1 MGTVQQKKTFAINC
15 IGRGHPCIHALPHG
29 YDDYMTDP
37 AKRAESVK
45 ILVLKCYVNIAVL
58 ES

>member
-1 MGTVQQKKTFAINC
+1 MEVVQQKKTFAINC
-15 IGRGHPCIHALPHG
+15 IGRGQPCIHTLPHG

-45 ILVLKCYVNIAVL
+45 ILV
-58 ES
+58 